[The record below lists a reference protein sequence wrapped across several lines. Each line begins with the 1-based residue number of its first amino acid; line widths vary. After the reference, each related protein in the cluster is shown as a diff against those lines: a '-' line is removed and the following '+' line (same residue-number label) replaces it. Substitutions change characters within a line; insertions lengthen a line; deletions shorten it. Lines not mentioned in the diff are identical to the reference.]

1 MENQRLNKLVNLTQY
16 KEAYNTI
23 QELER
28 ERIFCKHDMNHFLDV
43 ARIAWIYN
51 LENNYNLSK
60 EIVYTTALLH
70 DIGRHL
76 QYTKNIPHNEAS
88 VIIAEPLLLDC
99 GYLDEEIE
107 NIKKAILYHNR
118 EKEALSSNDKLIQ
131 ILYKADKSSR
141 KCYSCSSEKECNWEI
156 WEKNKNI
163 TT

>member
-1 MENQRLNKLVNLTQY
+1 MENKRLNKLVNLTQY

-23 QELER
+23 QQLEI

-51 LENNYNLSK
+51 LEGSYNLSK

-70 DIGRHL
+70 DIGRHI

-88 VIIAEPLLLDC
+88 VSVAEPLLKEC
-99 GYLDEEIE
+99 GYSDEEIKD
-107 NIKKAILYHNR
+107 ILKAILYHN
-118 EKEALSSNDKLIQ
+118 KENQALSSNDSLVQ

-141 KCYSCSSEKECNWEI
+141 KCYNCLAERTCNWEL